1 MIEKINRV
9 AIAHDTLNLIEQG
22 YYTLPN
28 GQKVDFKADA
38 ILAKKQ
44 SYWYKESDF
53 ENVFRARDAILAQK
67 SITSTFIEISPE
79 STLEAAFRLSQ
90 QYESIFCLNFASAKN
105 PGGGFL
111 TGAQAQ
117 EESLARSSALFP
129 CIEQMGMYQN
139 NRQLKTCLY
148 NDDMIYSPGV
158 PVFKTDNGSLLERYY
173 KLSILTSAAVNA
185 GVVREREEDNIPK
198 IDATMLLRLEKI
210 LSVAIIKGYSH
221 LVLGAWGCGV
231 FRNNPEDVARY
242 FKYHLLENQSFKNRF
257 EHIVFAIYSH
267 GSDNRNLMAFRNV
280 FGH

>member
-22 YYTLPN
+22 YYISPE

-38 ILAKKQ
+38 IIAKKH
-44 SYWYKESDF
+44 SYWYKERDF
-53 ENVFRARDAILAQK
+53 EAVFRERDAMVSK
-67 SITSTFIEISPE
+67 HSPTKTFMEISPE
-79 STLEAAFRLSQ
+79 STLEATFRLSLQ
-90 QYESIFCLNFASAKN
+90 CDKVFCLNFASAKN

-139 NRQLKTCLY
+139 NRHLKTCLY

-158 PVFKTDNGSLLERYY
+158 PVFKADNGTLLERYY

-185 GVVREREEDNIPK
+185 GVVREREEANIPR
-198 IDATMLLRLEKI
+198 IDETMRLRLEKI
-210 LSVAIIKGYSH
+210 LSIAIIKGYSH

-231 FRNNPEDVARY
+231 FRNNPEDVALY
-242 FKYHLLENQSFKNRF
+242 FKYHLLENQCFKNRF

-267 GSDNRNLMAFRNV
+267 GSDNRNLVAFRNA
-280 FGH
+280 FDP